1 MKRIIPR
8 RMIMQKREDRKT
20 QKYRSLKKAIEN
32 EVLGKLI
39 WEKKKR
45 SSNNKAETGKIEG
58 KIG

>member
-1 MKRIIPR
+1 VKRIIPR